1 MFSVLYRCVNAV
13 LLNSFYLIYSVA
25 YVRCAWMENLW
36 TLGYRVYVFAG
47 RPGAGKTTAALHLVA
62 YDLWRR
68 GVASDYRQALR
79 EAGKRLFLG
88 RDLEELFVYILE
100 HVDEPDADWVVIDD
114 AAVGFHDFADPLVWA
129 KFMDIVKTARNSIA
143 HRGVIIT
150 TTSLNYL
157 SARIRHSA
165 NIYYVKRAPMKYA
178 TYIDSNGEC
187 TIEDSSDRHKYVAI
201 VEMEF
206 TFTGTIHHRRWHEVK
221 PVGRWR
227 LAGAIPVAEEFAM
240 PPEVEEVHIRA
251 RRERVRRAAEE
262 ALERIRRR
270 RGNGA

>member
-1 MFSVLYRCVNAV
+1 MRH
-13 LLNSFYLIYSVA
+13 
-25 YVRCAWMENLW
+25 LW
-36 TLGYRVYVFAG
+36 TPGYRVYVFTG
-47 RPGAGKTTAALHLVA
+47 RPGVGKTTAALHLVA

-68 GVASDYRQALR
+68 GIVSDYQEALR
-79 EAGKRLFLG
+79 GAGRRLFLG

-114 AAVGFHDFADPLVWA
+114 AAVGFHDFADPLVWS

-143 HRGVIIT
+143 RRGVIIT

-165 NIYYVKRAPMKYA
+165 NIYYVKRTSMTYA
-178 TYIDSNGEC
+178 TYVDSNGEC
-187 TIEDSSDRHKYVAI
+187 TIENAPVKNKFVAI

-206 TFTGTIHHRRWHEVK
+206 TFTGIIHHEQWREAK
-221 PVGRWR
+221 PVSRWR
-227 LAGAIPVAEEFAM
+227 LAGAIPVSEEFAM
-240 PPEVEEVHIRA
+240 PPEVEEAHIRA
-251 RRERVRRAAEE
+251 RKERVRRAAEE

-270 RGNGA
+270 RREGE

>member
-1 MFSVLYRCVNAV
+1 V
-13 LLNSFYLIYSVA
+13 
-25 YVRCAWMENLW
+25 
-36 TLGYRVYVFAG
+36 
-47 RPGAGKTTAALHLVA
+47 GKTTAALHLVA

-68 GVASDYRQALR
+68 GVVSGYQEALR

-143 HRGVIIT
+143 RRGVIIT

-165 NIYYVKRAPMKYA
+165 YIYYVKREKLANV
-178 TYIDSNGEC
+178 TYIDGNGEC
-187 TIEDSSDRHKYVAI
+187 TIENASVKNKFVAI

-206 TFTGTIHHRRWHEVK
+206 TFTGLIHHEQWHEAR
-221 PVGRWR
+221 PVSRWR
-227 LAGAIPVAEEFAM
+227 LAGAIPVSEEFAM
-240 PPEVEEVHIRA
+240 PPEVEEVHIKA
-251 RRERVRRAAEE
+251 RKERVKRAAEE

-270 RGNGA
+270 RRGEE

>member
-1 MFSVLYRCVNAV
+1 M
-13 LLNSFYLIYSVA
+13 
-25 YVRCAWMENLW
+25 RCAWLKNLW
-36 TLGYRVYVFAG
+36 TTKYRVYVFAG
-47 RPGAGKTTAALHLVA
+47 RPGVGKTTAALHLVA

-68 GVASDYRQALR
+68 SIAEDYREALR
-79 EAGKRLFLG
+79 EAGRRLFLG

-143 HRGVIIT
+143 RRGVIIT

-165 NIYYVKRAPMKYA
+165 HIYYLKQEDLSNV
-178 TYIDSNGEC
+178 TYVDGSGEC
-187 TIEDSSDRHKYVAI
+187 VIEDVKGVTNKFVTI

-206 TFTGTIHHRRWHEVK
+206 TFTGLIHHATWHETK
-221 PVGRWR
+221 PVSRWR
-227 LAGAIPVAEEFAM
+227 LAGAIPVSQEFAM
-240 PPEVEEVHIRA
+240 PLEVEEVHIRA
-251 RRERVRRAAEE
+251 RKERVRRAAEE
-262 ALERIRRR
+262 ALDRIRRK